1 MKTFCFFEK
10 EIEQAKLQQEAQR
23 KSVRQN
29 ALPTVEQC
37 DTCGLHRMV
46 RSPKMAYH
54 GEGKLGILAIGE
66 GPGGKEDAYNKQFHE
81 TGDAGAKIREHMAT
95 HSVDLDRDCWS
106 INAINCRPTT
116 PDGKSNRTPTY
127 QELVYC
133 RPKMMRAIQELKPK
147 AIFLFGASATESYLM
162 DRSDAVRRAAFEE
175 KKGQKKS
182 VIDTWR
188 GLHFPDRNSPCEY
201 SSPYSWVYPMLHP
214 AYLLRN
220 PAAEHVFAR
229 DLANAFDHYSNGQ
242 IYNLCNI
249 PLNTDWTKHIKPIA
263 DYESIMSFLRRVIDH
278 EFDTISLDYETTGL
292 KPFQAGHEIVSF
304 SIGYLLNGYP
314 RAMSVPL
321 SHPGTGFGKEKEAIL
336 SQLKAIL
343 SDGSIG
349 KVAHNIQMEEKWS
362 RKIVGCEVQGWQ
374 WDTMQTAH
382 IIDERDLFTSLDK
395 QVFLMTGY
403 EYGQDISFYK
413 KGFPFNRMKEA
424 PLLDL
429 LMYGGLDA
437 LFTKILSQDQKD
449 YLETQPRLKTAN
461 DFWLESTLSFCDLE
475 YAGINIDE
483 EYYKR
488 KIAEIDAEMDE
499 LKNAIDRSEEVLM
512 FKQTMGRFPDLGEK
526 GGDTKDLAT
535 LLFHVMK
542 LEPLKQT
549 AKGKNSLDDEFLEK
563 NSDISICGMVSKL
576 RKLNKTKTTY
586 LSGYIKEVVDERI
599 YPNSNLNLVR
609 TYRSS
614 MDNPNMQNVPAR
626 DEEAKRTV
634 RSGIVPPNGYRIAT
648 ADYGSHE
655 VRIIASYFKDPALIH
670 DVSTG
675 HDLHGDYAKIM
686 ELDKQQPW
694 KQARYDAKNAFV
706 FPEFYGSWYES
717 IAKDLRNRGY
727 DITNAEVQKAER
739 FFWHKYNITKQE
751 QKALIEFYQRNG
763 YIEMFWGHRRR
774 GIISKNQIA
783 NTAIQG
789 SAFHC
794 LLWSL
799 NRANKQRRMEGW
811 KSYIPA
817 QIHDELFCYVHESEI
832 KYFVKTV
839 TKIMQEDIVAEN
851 PFIKVPLIAEWSFCE
866 PGQPWYNKKSVDP
879 DKLDEWLEAL

>member
-46 RSPKMAYH
+46 RSPKMTYN
-54 GEGKLGILAIGE
+54 GKGQLGILVIGE
-66 GPGGKEDAYNKQFHE
+66 GPGGKEDLYNKQFHE
-81 TGDAGAKIREHMAT
+81 LGDAGAKIREHL
-95 HSVDLDRDCWS
+95 SVHGIDLDKDCWS

-133 RPKMMRAIQELKPK
+133 RPRMMRTIQELQPK
-147 AIFLFGASATESYLM
+147 RIFLFGASATESYLM
-162 DRSDAVRRAAFEE
+162 DRSDSIRRSAFEE
-175 KKGQKKS
+175 KKGQKRS

-188 GLHFPDRNSPCEY
+188 GLHFPDIRY
-201 SSPYSWVYPMLHP
+201 DAWVYLMLHP

-229 DLANAFDHYSNGQ
+229 DLKEALQHQAPLLD
-242 IYNLCNI
+242 IAKICNLSYKS
-249 PLNTDWTKHIKPIA
+249 DWTKHVKPIVNFDDITA
-263 DYESIMSFLRRVIDH
+263 FLKRVVDH
-278 EFDTISLDYETTGL
+278 EFDTISIDYETTGL
-292 KPFQAGHEIVSF
+292 KPFREGHEIVSF
-304 SIGYLLNGYP
+304 SVGYLLNGFP
-314 RAMSVPL
+314 RAVSIPL
-321 SHPGTGFGKEKEAIL
+321 SHPGSGFGWEKEAIL
-336 SQLKAIL
+336 LQLKAIL
-343 SDGSIG
+343 SDASIG

-362 RKIVGCEVQGWQ
+362 RKIVGCEVQGWK

-403 EYGQDISFYK
+403 EYGQNIAFFK
-413 KGFPFNRMKEA
+413 KGFPFNRMNEA

-437 LFTKILSQDQKD
+437 LFTKILSQDQES
-449 YLETQPRLKTAN
+449 YLETQPRLRTAN
-461 DFWLESTLSFCDLE
+461 DFWLKSTLSFCDLE

-483 EYYKR
+483 KYYKR
-488 KIAEIDAEMDE
+488 KIAEIDAEMDG
-499 LKNAIDRSEEVLM
+499 LKNIIDRSEEVLT
-512 FKQTMGRFPDLGEK
+512 FKQTIGRFPDLGDK

-535 LLFHVMK
+535 LLFNVLK
-542 LEPLKQT
+542 LVPLKQT
-549 AKGKNSLDDEFLEK
+549 AKGKNTLDDDFLEK
-563 NSDISICGMVSKL
+563 NSDTPICGMISKL
-576 RKLNKTKTTY
+576 RKLNKIKTTY
-586 LSGYIKEVVDERI
+586 LSGYVKEVVDEKI
-599 YPNSNLNLVR
+599 YPSSNLNLVR
-609 TYRSS
+609 TFRSS
-614 MDNPNMQNVPAR
+614 MDSPNMQNVPAR
-626 DEEAKRTV
+626 DEEAKKIV
-634 RSGIVPPNGYRIAT
+634 RSGIIPPKGFRIAT

-686 ELDKQQPW
+686 ELDKQRPW

-706 FPEFYGSWYES
+706 FPTFYGSWYEN
-717 IAKDLRNRGY
+717 IGKDLRNRGY
-727 DITNAEVQKAER
+727 DIDDSTVQKAER
-739 FFWHKYNITKQE
+739 FFWHKYNVTKKA
-751 QKALIEFYQRNG
+751 QKELIEFYQQNG
-763 YIEMFWGHRRR
+763 YIELFWGHRRR
-774 GIISKNQIA
+774 GIISKNQIS
-783 NTAIQG
+783 NSTIQG

-799 NRANKQRRMEGW
+799 NRAIKRGRLEGW

-832 KYFVKTV
+832 KYFVKAV

-851 PFIKVPLIAEWSFCE
+851 PFILVPLIAEWSFCE

-879 DKLDEWLEAL
+879 DKLDEFLEAL